1 MNQDQSIVIPRSN
14 PDLTPKIMIM
24 GEMLTINEYEKASD
38 ITESDIKAIAEDWE
52 LTAPDKFKNLLNAE
66 LA

>member
-1 MNQDQSIVIPRSN
+1 
-14 PDLTPKIMIM
+14 MIM

-52 LTAPDKFKNLLNAE
+52 LTASDKFKNLLNAE
-66 LA
+66 VD